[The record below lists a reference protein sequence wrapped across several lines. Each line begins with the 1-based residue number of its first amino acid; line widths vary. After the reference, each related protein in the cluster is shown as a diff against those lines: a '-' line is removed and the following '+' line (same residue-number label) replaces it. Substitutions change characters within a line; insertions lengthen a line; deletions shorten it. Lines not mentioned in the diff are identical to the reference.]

1 MALKIG
7 DNFKYQGK
15 QPNFDR
21 DTFATLDEMKAFP
34 ETSIDEG
41 HESYCLATGKR
52 YKFSSSNTIDATLGK
67 WRLTVD
73 TALNASSE
81 NPVQNKV
88 ITNKINTS
96 EATVIAAMSALQTS
110 VDTKL
115 KTTTEKLERDVADT
129 VSGLTGKVDAQEI
142 VTVAALGE
150 IRETIKD
157 NEESI
162 SAAINHLNDTK
173 VSTTMLINGKEIGSG
188 EFDITKADIGL
199 ENVDNTS
206 DLNKPVSTA
215 TQKALDGKVN
225 LKQGYDLISETLIT
239 KLTALPTASKYASD
253 LDNIRAHS
261 NQTDNPHGVTADQVG
276 LGDFVGYT
284 PATLPVSSDIQ
295 TSLDGKVDNTI
306 TINNHPLTG
315 NVTVTKADIG
325 LNNVNNT
332 SDENKPVSTAQQAA
346 LNLKVD
352 KTLRIAGHELSSDVT
367 LEPGDVGLGNVDNTA
382 DLDKPLSNPVKEIL
396 EESEYITSKALT
408 DIVTMIGDNEESMA
422 GVINLLMNR
431 ILHLE
436 RILVEHNIITVAD
449 LEGNI
454 NNTAEEGGSV

>member
-115 KTTTEKLERDVADT
+115 KTTTEKLEKEVADT

-162 SAAINHLNDTK
+162 SDYKSFIHAINK
-173 VSTTMLINGKEIGSG
+173 
-188 EFDITKADIGL
+188 
-199 ENVDNTS
+199 
-206 DLNKPVSTA
+206 
-215 TQKALDGKVN
+215 
-225 LKQGYDLISETLIT
+225 
-239 KLTALPTASKYASD
+239 
-253 LDNIRAHS
+253 
-261 NQTDNPHGVTADQVG
+261 
-276 LGDFVGYT
+276 
-284 PATLPVSSDIQ
+284 
-295 TSLDGKVDNTI
+295 
-306 TINNHPLTG
+306 
-315 NVTVTKADIG
+315 
-325 LNNVNNT
+325 
-332 SDENKPVSTAQQAA
+332 
-346 LNLKVD
+346 
-352 KTLRIAGHELSSDVT
+352 
-367 LEPGDVGLGNVDNTA
+367 
-382 DLDKPLSNPVKEIL
+382 
-396 EESEYITSKALT
+396 
-408 DIVTMIGDNEESMA
+408 
-422 GVINLLMNR
+422 
-431 ILHLE
+431 
-436 RILVEHNIITVAD
+436 NIIV
-449 LEGNI
+449 
-454 NNTAEEGGSV
+454 S

>member
-1 MALKIG
+1 MALNIG

-21 DTFATLDEMKAFP
+21 DTFATLEEMKAFP

-73 TALNASSE
+73 TALNATSE

-96 EATVIAAMSALQTS
+96 EATIVAAMSALQTS

-115 KTTTEKLERDVADT
+115 KTTTEKLEKDVADT
-129 VSGLTGKVDAQEI
+129 VSGLTDKVDAQEI

-150 IRETIKD
+150 IKETIKD

-215 TQKALDGKVN
+215 TQRALDSKVN
-225 LKQGYDLISETLIT
+225 IKEGYDLISNTQLT
-239 KLTALPTASKYASD
+239 KLTNLPNVGTLNSE
-253 LDNIRAHS
+253 LDAIRAHS
-261 NQTDNPHGVTADQVG
+261 NLTNNPHGVTADQLG

-284 PATLPVSSDIQ
+284 PSTLPVSTDIQ
-295 TSLDGKVDNTI
+295 NDLDGKVDNTI
-306 TINNHPLTG
+306 TINSHPLTED
-315 NVTVTKADIG
+315 VIVTKADVG

-332 SDENKPVSTAQQAA
+332 SDADKPVSTAQQTA
-346 LNLKVD
+346 LNGKVD
-352 KTLRIAGHELSSDVT
+352 KTQTIAGHELSGNIT

-396 EESEYITSKALT
+396 GESEYITSKAIT

-436 RILVEHNIITVAD
+436 RILVNHNIITVAD

-454 NNTAEEGGSV
+454 DNTIEEGESV